1 MAATGI
7 LPQAALALPCVSRLL
22 PRARIKHGAGF
33 EDKQKSCAIMHKLF
47 HSHSL
52 TLKNALLRDLS

>member
-7 LPQAALALPCVSRLL
+7 LPQAALALPCTSRLL
-22 PRARIKHGAGF
+22 PRPCIKHRAGF

-47 HSHSL
+47 H
-52 TLKNALLRDLS
+52 LKSKSKVE